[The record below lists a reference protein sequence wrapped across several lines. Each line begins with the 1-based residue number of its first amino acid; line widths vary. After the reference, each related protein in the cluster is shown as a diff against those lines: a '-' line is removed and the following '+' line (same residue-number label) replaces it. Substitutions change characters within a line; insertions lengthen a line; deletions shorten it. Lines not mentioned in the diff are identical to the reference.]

1 MIGIDI
7 FCLWFVDIKNGGIKN
22 KMMQKIRK
30 KDEGLSI
37 SPSPRRAQR
46 AACAKC
52 ENWYLH

>member
-22 KMMQKIRK
+22 NMMQKIRK

>member
-1 MIGIDI
+1 MEPMKE
-7 FCLWFVDIKNGGIKN
+7 WPTTSTYIKNGGIKS
-22 KMMQKIRK
+22 KKMQKIRK